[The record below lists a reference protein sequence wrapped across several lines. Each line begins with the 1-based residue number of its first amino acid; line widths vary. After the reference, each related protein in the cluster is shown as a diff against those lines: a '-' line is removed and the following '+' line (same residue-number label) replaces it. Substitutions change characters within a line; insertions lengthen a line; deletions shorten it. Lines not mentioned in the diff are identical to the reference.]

1 MIKIFEKFD
10 AVQSLVGGELSQP
23 LDGIVR
29 YHSGQTPPSDAEIDA
44 EIARLQAEY
53 DAQEYARN
61 RKAEYPDWGTQLNKI
76 YDDGLAKWKT
86 EMVDPVKTKWP
97 KDNTGPV

>member
-29 YHSGQTPPSDAEIDA
+29 YHSGQTPPSDSA
-44 EIARLQAEY
+44 IATEVTRLQAEY

-61 RKAEYPDWGTQLNKI
+61 RATEYPALAEQLDEI
-76 YDDGLAKWKT
+76 YHNGIDSWKA
-86 EMVDPVKTKWP
+86 VIKVTKDKYP
-97 KDNTGPV
+97 K